1 MPSQII
7 KVVGPQGEPLAAAK
21 AFVNGLPLPPSGA
34 DGQFFAATYQG
45 IPVGRKQ
52 KSPRAR
58 EPRSDQ
64 KASNSDPERKSD
76 LGCARAERDLRR
88 GCLNGAGDTGGPKEP
103 RPMESQQIKLPAP
116 RRWLLRRM
124 RDRRGVQARTIELAA
139 GC

>member
-88 GCLNGAGDTGGPKEP
+88 GCLNGAGGYRWAERAPANGKSANKAPG
-103 RPMESQQIKLPAP
+103 PAP
-116 RRWLLRRM
+116 M
-124 RDRRGVQARTIELAA
+124 AFAEDA
-139 GC
+139 